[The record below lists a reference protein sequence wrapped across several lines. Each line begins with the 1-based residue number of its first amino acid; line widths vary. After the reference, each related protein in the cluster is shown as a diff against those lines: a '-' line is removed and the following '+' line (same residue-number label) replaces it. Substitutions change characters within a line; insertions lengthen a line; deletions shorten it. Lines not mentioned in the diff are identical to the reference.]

1 MEFAPLPVCAGLPC
15 LSPCRTL
22 ALMLESLLTAWHDA
36 FGPARPQVIVRAPGR
51 VNIIGEHTD
60 YNEGWVMPGA
70 MDRSLYVL
78 MSPSNDG
85 HRWIAHDLGEEAGAA
100 DFFSLVDRFPWTKY
114 VAGTLRLYAP
124 STGPLHVLIGGDL
137 PVGAGISSSSALVCG
152 LLLGLQA
159 LREGQESREE
169 IANISSRVEKEIIG
183 LQGGIMDQYA
193 IMLSEAEHVM
203 MLDCRSRQYTFIPA
217 DLPGC
222 RWVLLNTKVKHHL
235 IDSDYNQRSAQCRES
250 VAFIRQ
256 RYPEVQSLR
265 DVTVAMLDDVQ
276 LPAVL
281 DKRSRFVLA
290 ENDRVH
296 AMREALERHDAYSAG
311 TLLNASHIGLRD
323 EYEVSCAELDFL
335 AAFAHGDDRVH
346 GARMMGGGFGGCVI
360 ALLKEAT
367 AEAFTGDASRAYEK
381 TFGFAPEVIFF
392 ALGEGAREV

>member
-1 MEFAPLPVCAGLPC
+1 
-15 LSPCRTL
+15 
-22 ALMLESLLTAWHDA
+22 MLETLLSAWHAA
-36 FGPARPQVIVRAPGR
+36 FGPEAPAVIIRAPGR

-70 MDRSLYVL
+70 MNRSLYVL
-78 MSPSNDG
+78 ISRSDEG
-85 HRWIAHDLGEEAGAA
+85 HRWIAHDLGEEAGGA
-100 DFFSLVDRFPWTKY
+100 DFFSLVDSFPWTKY

-124 STGPLHVLIGGDL
+124 DIGPLHLLIGGDL

-159 LREGQESREE
+159 LRGGTESREE
-169 IANISSRVEKEIIG
+169 IAIISSRVEKEIIG

-193 IMLSEAEHVM
+193 IMLSAADHVM

-250 VAFIRQ
+250 VALIRQ
-256 RYPEVQSLR
+256 RSPDVKSLR
-265 DVTVAMLDDVQ
+265 DVTFAMLDDVR

-296 AMREALERHDAYSAG
+296 AMRAALERHDAHAAG
-311 TLLNASHIGLRD
+311 VLLNASHIGLRD

-335 AAFAHGDDRVH
+335 ADFAHRDERVF

-360 ALLKEAT
+360 ALLKEDT
-367 AEAFTGDASRAYEK
+367 AEAFTADASHAYAEL
-381 TFGFAPEVIFF
+381 FGFAPEVIFF
-392 ALGEGAREV
+392 ALGDGAQKV

>member
-1 MEFAPLPVCAGLPC
+1 MRIAASIEQ
-15 LSPCRTL
+15 RTL
-22 ALMLESLLTAWHDA
+22 ALMLDTLLSAWHDA
-36 FGPARPQVIVRAPGR
+36 FGSQDPAVIVRAPGR

-70 MDRSLYVL
+70 MDRSLYIL

-100 DFFSLVDRFPWTKY
+100 DFFSLVDSFPWTKY

-124 STGPLHVLIGGDL
+124 DIGPLHLLIGGDL

-152 LLLGLQA
+152 LLLGLQG
-159 LREGQESREE
+159 LCKGQESREE

-250 VAFIRQ
+250 VALIRQ
-256 RYPEVQSLR
+256 RYPNVESLR
-265 DVTVAMLDDVQ
+265 DVTMAMLDDVR

-281 DKRSRFVLA
+281 DNRSRFVLA

-296 AMREALERHDAYSAG
+296 AMRAALEQHNAQAAG
-311 TLLNASHIGLRD
+311 ALLNASHAGLRD

-335 AAFAHGDDRVH
+335 ADFAQRDDRVF

-360 ALLKEAT
+360 ALLREPT
-367 AEAFTGDASRAYEK
+367 AEAFTADASRAYDE